1 MDDVRPMAH
10 IDQFWAHRNAQRG
23 HTPREILII
32 PSSLLQY
39 LVNSNFKSK
48 KFADL
53 SIFSK
58 KPHIHNKVENK
69 LLDNRVGNSFM
80 KIDNFS

>member
-32 PSSLLQY
+32 SSSLLQY
-39 LVNSNFKSK
+39 PLIVTLLTLVSNYMVKISLDSNAEFCTKRTL
-48 KFADL
+48 L
-53 SIFSK
+53 S
-58 KPHIHNKVENK
+58 
-69 LLDNRVGNSFM
+69 L
-80 KIDNFS
+80 